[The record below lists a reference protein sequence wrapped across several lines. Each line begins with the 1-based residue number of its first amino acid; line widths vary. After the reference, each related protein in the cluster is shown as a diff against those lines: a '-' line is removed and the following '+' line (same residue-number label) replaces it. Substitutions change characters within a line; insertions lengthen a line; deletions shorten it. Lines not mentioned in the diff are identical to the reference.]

1 MKFIVWRAGSH
12 PFLLSAVLFH
22 TIEKI
27 FFSVSAKKKYSMK
40 LQLHLRC
47 GNWEGILY
55 HHVYDR
61 KSHMNNSNW

>member
-27 FFSVSAKKKYSMK
+27 FFNVSAKKK
-40 LQLHLRC
+40 
-47 GNWEGILY
+47 ILY
-55 HHVYDR
+55 ETAITSEVWELGGNTV
-61 KSHMNNSNW
+61 SSCL